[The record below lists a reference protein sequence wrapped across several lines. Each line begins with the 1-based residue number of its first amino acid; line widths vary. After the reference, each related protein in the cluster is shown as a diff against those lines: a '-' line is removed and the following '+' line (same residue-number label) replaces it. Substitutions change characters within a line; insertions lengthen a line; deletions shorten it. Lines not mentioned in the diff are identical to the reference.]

1 MSGSVIERPR
11 SLVASFVNAEDGIES
26 WVIRRD
32 VRADLGQPTAGYA
45 VILVDTD
52 AGETMSAVL
61 MYSPGRLRDA
71 ISKAVALSGI
81 LPPVAG
87 RLVGVNL

>member
-1 MSGSVIERPR
+1 MSGSPIERPR

-32 VRADLGQPTAGYA
+32 VRADLGQPIAGFA

-52 AGETMSAVL
+52 SGCTCSVVL
-61 MYSPGRLRDA
+61 MYPLLRDA
-71 ISKAVALSGI
+71 ISKAFALSGLYPGVI
-81 LPPVAG
+81 L
-87 RLVGVNL
+87 